1 MMMMLMMIYLSAWVV
16 FDCRA
21 AGNQSPQ
28 LKSKAIMCTT
38 YKGSTQ
44 NGGQLGVRSRM
55 CDGGDGGE

>member
-38 YKGSTQ
+38 YKDYTKRRTTRCAVSY
-44 NGGQLGVRSRM
+44 V
-55 CDGGDGGE
+55 